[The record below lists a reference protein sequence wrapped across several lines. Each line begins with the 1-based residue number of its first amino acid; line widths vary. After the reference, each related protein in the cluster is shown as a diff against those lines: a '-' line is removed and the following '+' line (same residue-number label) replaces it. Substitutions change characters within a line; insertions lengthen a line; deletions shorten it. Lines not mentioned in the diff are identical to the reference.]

1 MILNVVD
8 NLETFDELYDSSA
21 FTVLGAGGELEEW
34 MNAINEMLK
43 SEEIGHVEEFYTFKG
58 SQMNEKYHLTGNNA
72 YNNDLTFLAFK
83 LKGLNINKLAIF
95 KLNFGARWF
104 DDIVDNN
111 AHRELPDSVN
121 DED

>member
-43 SEEIGHVEEFYTFKG
+43 SEEIGHVEEF
-58 SQMNEKYHLTGNNA
+58 
-72 YNNDLTFLAFK
+72 
-83 LKGLNINKLAIF
+83 
-95 KLNFGARWF
+95 
-104 DDIVDNN
+104 
-111 AHRELPDSVN
+111 
-121 DED
+121 